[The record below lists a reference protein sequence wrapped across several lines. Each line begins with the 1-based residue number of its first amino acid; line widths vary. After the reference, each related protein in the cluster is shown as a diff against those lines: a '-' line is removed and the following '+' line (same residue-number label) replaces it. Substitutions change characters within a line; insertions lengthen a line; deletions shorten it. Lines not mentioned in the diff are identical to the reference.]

1 MNDKLLRVL
10 IVEDSEDD
18 TRLLIR
24 ALEKGGY
31 SPLYERVETFSAMEK
46 SLKENHWDIILCDYK
61 MPNFSGPSAIAVLKE
76 ANIDIPLIIV
86 SGIIG
91 GEDVAVECMRLG
103 AQDYVSKN
111 NYSRLCSAIA
121 RELEDAETI
130 RKQKQ
135 MEEKLYQEQ
144 QRFKAL
150 VEHSSDIIVVIN
162 CEGIITYIN
171 PAIEKV
177 LGFKVEERI
186 GAGGF
191 ELIHPDDLK
200 SLTDKFDT
208 LVKSIT
214 PLILQS
220 EMRLRHK
227 DGTWR
232 ILEAVGSNL
241 ITNNVVEAV
250 IVNYRDVTWRK
261 QAEQALK
268 ETHLKFRTIFE
279 SASDGIIILNVG
291 SRMFSDVNAKICSM
305 LGYTKEELLK
315 KCISDIHPPEFLPYA
330 IDQMEKQI
338 RNEILIAKNIPMMKK
353 DKSVFFA
360 DISASTVTFS
370 GEKYLVSR
378 FRDITDRKI
387 AEDALRE
394 SERKYQELS
403 IIDDLTKLYNSRHF
417 YDQLKKEIERS
428 NRYNQPLTL
437 MLLDLDR
444 FKEFNDKYGHIE
456 GDNILSQISQVIK
469 RCLRETDSAYRYGGE
484 EFTIIL
490 PMTTEKEGFTTAK
503 RIRNEIKKEAFYPV
517 IGQKVHITFSI
528 GLAQYNFK
536 EEMKAFVHRVDQL
549 MYQVKKYGRD
559 GICVNNNVSDNLRDK
574 D

>member
-353 DKSVFFA
+353 DKSVCFA